1 MTLIHVPR
9 PPKSARD
16 PGRPVSSLLIAQITH
31 LQHAERRLPERYRT
45 QIYSHA
51 IRTEGEAAQ
60 YIREVTAAIHQ
71 AHEDAAAKR
80 AKRIPKRKGGL
91 ELAAAAERPRQAVA
105 KKRKKG
111 PAKRGRRK

>member
-9 PPKSARD
+9 PPKSAKD
-16 PGRPVSSLLIAQITH
+16 PSRPVSSLLIAQITH

-60 YIREVTAAIHQ
+60 YIREVTEAIHQ
-71 AHEDAAAKR
+71 AHDDAAAKR
-80 AKRIPKRKGGL
+80 VKRMPKGKRGL
-91 ELAAAAERPRQAVA
+91 ALAAAAERPRRKSVT
-105 KKRKKG
+105 KKKSA
-111 PAKRGRRK
+111 AKRGRRK